1 MALPLIKLGLAAAAG
16 YFFYNQYRRGAFRR
30 HTLSTTNASD
40 AVDDIHVRP
49 DATLDEKLD
58 EGVKETFPASDPVSV
73 PHSPHSKTTQPPR
86 PARRSPDW
94 MFQKK

>member
-16 YFFYNQYRRGAFRR
+16 YYLYNQYRRGAFRR

-49 DATLDEKLD
+49 DASVDEKLD
-58 EGVKETFPASDPVSV
+58 EGVKETFPASDPVSI
-73 PHSPHSKTTQPPR
+73 SQPSETAYER
-86 PARRSPDW
+86 EQRLKR
-94 MFQKK
+94 KKQF

>member
-16 YFFYNQYRRGAFRR
+16 YFLYNQYRRGAFRR
-30 HTLSTTNASD
+30 HSLSTTNASD

-58 EGVKETFPASDPVSV
+58 EGVKETFPASDPVSI
-73 PHSPHSKTTQPPR
+73 TQPSETAYER
-86 PARRSPDW
+86 EQRLKRNKQ
-94 MFQKK
+94 F